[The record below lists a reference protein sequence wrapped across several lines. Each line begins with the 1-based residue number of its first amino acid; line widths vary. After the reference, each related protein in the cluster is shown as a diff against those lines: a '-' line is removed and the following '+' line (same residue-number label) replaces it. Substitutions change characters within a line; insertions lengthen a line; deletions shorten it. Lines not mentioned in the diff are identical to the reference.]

1 MRFARIASLAA
12 SQAREWG
19 PGFTL
24 LVFAVLAV
32 PSLAGSAHAAESLFD
47 VAKVSIDTTA
57 KDAVAAKEKGM
68 AEAEE
73 RALRVVLKRLVPL
86 SAYAQLPVL
95 AKDDV
100 SALVTGVSIRSEQ
113 YSTTRYIASLDVSFN
128 SQGVKQLLQSY
139 GVGFSEA
146 RAPSISLLPII
157 IGKDSVTSSG
167 AEGWREAWADLDLSH
182 SMTPATIVNPRPDF
196 TVQSANAILAGD
208 KDALAS
214 LQSQY
219 GDGPFVIAAGQVA
232 DGKFVT
238 RLVGT
243 DSVGELNFSR
253 AQTMQGQSAKAVAR
267 EAAEIAFG
275 VLENRWKVMQSD
287 AAAPTEVR
295 QEEGPAPQASP
306 AAPGEV
312 PRNVVAL
319 VEFSGL
325 KDWQDI
331 RARLMNVPGLEA
343 LEVNSLS
350 ARTASITFDYAGSL
364 GRLQSELGGRG
375 FSMDDRDGTFVLRS
389 R

>member
-1 MRFARIASLAA
+1 MACLAA
-12 SQAREWG
+12 SRPRGCG
-19 PGFTL
+19 PGFIL
-24 LVFAVLAV
+24 LIFVGLAAAF
-32 PSLAGSAHAAESLFD
+32 PGSARAAESLFD
-47 VAKVSIDTTA
+47 VAKVSIDSTA

-86 SAYAQLPVL
+86 SAYAELPVL

-113 YSTTRYIASLDVSFN
+113 YSTTRYIASLDVGFN
-128 SQGVKQLLQSY
+128 SEGVKQLLQSH

-146 RAPSISLLPII
+146 RAPSISLLPVI
-157 IGKDSVTSSG
+157 IGKDSVASSG
-167 AEGWREAWADLDLSH
+167 AEGWREAWDDLDLSH

-196 TVQSANAILAGD
+196 SAQTANAILAGD

-232 DGKFVT
+232 GGKFMT
-238 RLVGT
+238 RLIGT

-253 AQTMQGQSAKAVAR
+253 DQAMQGQSAKAVAR

-287 AAAPTEVR
+287 SAAPTEFR
-295 QEEGPAPQASP
+295 QQEGPAPQATP
-306 AAPGEV
+306 VTPGEV
-312 PRNVVAL
+312 PRNVLAL

>member
-1 MRFARIASLAA
+1 MACLAA
-12 SQAREWG
+12 SRPRGCG
-19 PGFTL
+19 PGFIL
-24 LVFAVLAV
+24 LIFVGLAAAF
-32 PSLAGSAHAAESLFD
+32 PGSARAAESLFD
-47 VAKVSIDTTA
+47 VAKVSIDSTA

-86 SAYAQLPVL
+86 SAYAELPVL

-113 YSTTRYIASLDVSFN
+113 YSTTRYIASLDVGFN
-128 SQGVKQLLQSY
+128 SEGVKQLLQSH

-146 RAPSISLLPII
+146 RAPSISLLPVI
-157 IGKDSVTSSG
+157 IGKDSVASSG
-167 AEGWREAWADLDLSH
+167 AEGWREAWDDLDLSH
-182 SMTPATIVNPRPDF
+182 SITPATIVNPRPDF
-196 TVQSANAILAGD
+196 SAQTANAILAGD

-232 DGKFVT
+232 GGKFMT
-238 RLVGT
+238 RLIGT

-253 AQTMQGQSAKAVAR
+253 DQAMQGQSAKAVAR

-287 AAAPTEVR
+287 AAEPAEIR
-295 QEEGPAPQASP
+295 QEEGLAPQATP
-306 AAPGEV
+306 VTPGEV

>member
-1 MRFARIASLAA
+1 MACLAA
-12 SQAREWG
+12 SRPRGCG
-19 PGFTL
+19 PGFIL
-24 LVFAVLAV
+24 LIFVGLAAAF
-32 PSLAGSAHAAESLFD
+32 PGSARAAESLFD
-47 VAKVSIDTTA
+47 VAKVSIDSTA

-73 RALRVVLKRLVPL
+73 RALHVVLKRLVPL

-113 YSTTRYIASLDVSFN
+113 YSTTRYIASLDVGFN
-128 SQGVKQLLQSY
+128 SEGVKQLLQSH

-146 RAPSISLLPII
+146 RAPSISLLPVI
-157 IGKDSVTSSG
+157 IGKDSVASSG
-167 AEGWREAWADLDLSH
+167 AEGWREAWDDLDLSH

-196 TVQSANAILAGD
+196 SAQTANAILAGD

-232 DGKFVT
+232 GGKFMT
-238 RLVGT
+238 RLIGT

-253 AQTMQGQSAKAVAR
+253 DQAMQGQSAKAVAR

-287 AAAPTEVR
+287 SAAPTEFR
-295 QEEGPAPQASP
+295 QQEGPAPQATP
-306 AAPGEV
+306 VTPGEV
-312 PRNVVAL
+312 PRNVLAL